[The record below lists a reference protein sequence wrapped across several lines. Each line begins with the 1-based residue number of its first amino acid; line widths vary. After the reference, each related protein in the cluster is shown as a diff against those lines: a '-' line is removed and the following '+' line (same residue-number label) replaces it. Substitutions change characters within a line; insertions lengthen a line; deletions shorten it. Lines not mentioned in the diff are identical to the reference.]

1 LILDSSAL
9 ISVVRDEQ
17 GRDRLVEAIE
27 GAGKIG
33 IGTPTL
39 TESLIVLVRRFGP
52 SGRSILQRFLT
63 ENGVATVPFD
73 ERHWNAAAE
82 AFIRFGKGRHPARL
96 NYGDC
101 MTYATARVADAPL
114 LFVGNDFAKT
124 DLMPALA

>member
-1 LILDSSAL
+1 MILDSSAL

-27 GAGKIG
+27 GASQVG

-39 TESLIVLVRRFGP
+39 TESSIVLVRRFGP
-52 SGRSILQRFLT
+52 AGRSILSRFLRD
-63 ENGVATVPFD
+63 NGVAAVPFD
-73 ERHWNAAAE
+73 ERHWSAAAE

-114 LFVGNDFAKT
+114 LFVGDDFKKT
-124 DLMPALA
+124 DLTPALP